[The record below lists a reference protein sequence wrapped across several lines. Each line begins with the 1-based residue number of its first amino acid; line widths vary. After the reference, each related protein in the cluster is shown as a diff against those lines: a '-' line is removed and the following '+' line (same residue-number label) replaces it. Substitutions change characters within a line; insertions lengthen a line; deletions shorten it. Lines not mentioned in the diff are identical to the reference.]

1 MPRAGQATCRP
12 SRAAAARQSKENRE
26 KTAFFKGKGSEK
38 AWFSALFGRSGPQK
52 SFFMDRRT
60 FLKGS
65 AALATAGSV
74 LGAAS
79 ISDIRAA
86 AQRPENIRNYH
97 PDMRYRPYGL
107 TGVGVSALG
116 FGMLRLPML
125 ADGKTVDEAQTI
137 RMVRH
142 AIDHGLN
149 YVDTSY
155 VYLDGQSENVT
166 GKALS
171 GGYRDRVYVT
181 SKAPWWLME
190 RPEDFER
197 FFDESRRRL
206 QTDVIDFYHIHMI
219 MHRAWKEKVIPF
231 RLIEKI
237 ERLKA
242 QGKIRFSGFSFHD
255 NVTLFKKIV
264 DANADWNFCLI
275 QQNYLDTE
283 HEAGLVSLKYAAARG
298 MGVAIMEPLRNG
310 FLVTPPPRVQAIFDA
325 APHRRPPVEWALD
338 YLWNMPEVSVVLS
351 GMGSLQQVR
360 ENLSYASRSAPGMLD
375 AEDVAVIGRAARQY
389 RAFDGVIPCTGCY
402 NCIPCPQNVAI
413 GYLFNM
419 VYNQYKADGDI
430 SRARRLVRYSMSPVQ
445 RGDTPQACDNCGQ
458 CLPKCPQGINIPEE
472 LKRVQRELRL

>member
-1 MPRAGQATCRP
+1 
-12 SRAAAARQSKENRE
+12 
-26 KTAFFKGKGSEK
+26 
-38 AWFSALFGRSGPQK
+38 
-52 SFFMDRRT
+52 MDRRT

-79 ISDIRAA
+79 ISDIHAA

-97 PDMRYRPYGL
+97 PAMRYRPYGL

-310 FLVTPPPRVQAIFDA
+310 FLVTPPPQVQKIFDA
-325 APHRRPPVEWALD
+325 APHKRPPVEWALD

>member
-1 MPRAGQATCRP
+1 M
-12 SRAAAARQSKENRE
+12 
-26 KTAFFKGKGSEK
+26 
-38 AWFSALFGRSGPQK
+38 
-52 SFFMDRRT
+52 
-60 FLKGS
+60 
-65 AALATAGSV
+65 
-74 LGAAS
+74 
-79 ISDIRAA
+79 
-86 AQRPENIRNYH
+86 
-97 PDMRYRPYGL
+97 
-107 TGVGVSALG
+107 
-116 FGMLRLPML
+116 
-125 ADGKTVDEAQTI
+125 
-137 RMVRH
+137 
-142 AIDHGLN
+142 
-149 YVDTSY
+149 
-155 VYLDGQSENVT
+155 
-166 GKALS
+166 
-171 GGYRDRVYVT
+171 
-181 SKAPWWLME
+181 
-190 RPEDFER
+190 
-197 FFDESRRRL
+197 
-206 QTDVIDFYHIHMI
+206 
-219 MHRAWKEKVIPF
+219 
-231 RLIEKI
+231 
-237 ERLKA
+237 
-242 QGKIRFSGFSFHD
+242 
-255 NVTLFKKIV
+255 TLFKKIV

-310 FLVTPPPRVQAIFDA
+310 FLVTPPPQVQKIFDA